1 MYSTASR
8 PILVDDIEFRPLSA
22 SEWRVSDT
30 RQPPKSV
37 DALIGFVARKGS
49 VYYVTRLNHP
59 SESTPF
65 RTLEQVAAFI
75 ARRAA
80 VESTLTERQPVTA

>member
-1 MYSTASR
+1 MYSTASP
-8 PILVDDIEFRPLSA
+8 PIEIDEIEFRPLSA
-22 SEWRVSDT
+22 HEWRVSDT
-30 RQPPKSV
+30 RHPSNSV

-80 VESTLTERQPVTA
+80 AEVSLTKREPMTA